1 MYLTASFVSLEPSAL
16 SPFRQL
22 LLTRIRTFL
31 REPSAVFWVYA
42 FPLVMVFSLGTAFRN
57 EQVEQI
63 AVDIQQ
69 VEHADS
75 VMRSL
80 ADSRRFRIY
89 VGSDQDT
96 SRRLRIGRTELIVQ
110 VAPESPAE
118 MNYIYDPTRPG
129 SLLARNAVDDVL
141 QRAAGREDVLT
152 TVNTEVSQPG
162 SRYID
167 FLVPGLIG
175 MGLMGGGMWGVGFA
189 TVDLRIRKLLKRF
202 LATPM
207 KRTHFLS
214 AMITSRLVFTIP
226 EVLIILLFSK
236 WFFGVQVQGNWF
248 VLCLLILGGAIQF
261 SGIGL
266 LVASRASTME
276 TVSGLMNAVMMPMW
290 IASGIFFSADRF
302 PDYVQPVIQLL
313 PLTTLINALRLV
325 MLEGAGLP
333 QIAGSLAVI
342 VSWGVL
348 TFLLALKLFR
358 WQ

>member
-1 MYLTASFVSLEPSAL
+1 M

-22 LLTRIRTFL
+22 LLTRIRTFV

-42 FPLVMVFSLGTAFRN
+42 FPLVMVFSLGTAFRS
-57 EQVEQI
+57 EQVNQI
-63 AVDIQQ
+63 TVDVQQ
-69 VEHADS
+69 GEHADS
-75 VMRSL
+75 VTGSL
-80 ADSRRFRIY
+80 ADSRQFRIY
-89 VGSDQDT
+89 VGSEEET
-96 SRRLRIGRTELIVQ
+96 SRRLRTGKTELVVRVSADSENDID
-110 VAPESPAE
+110 
-118 MNYIYDPTRPG
+118 YIYDPTRPG

-141 QRAAGREDVLT
+141 QRAAGRQDV
-152 TVNTEVSQPG
+152 VKSSNTKVSQPG

-207 KRTHFLS
+207 KKTHFLG

-226 EVLIILLFSK
+226 EVLIILWFSK
-236 WFFGVQVQGNWF
+236 WFFGVHVQGHWF
-248 VLCLLILGGAIQF
+248 VLALLILGGAVQF

-302 PDYVQPVIQLL
+302 PDYVQPIIKFL
-313 PLTTLINALRLV
+313 PLTTLIDALRLV
-325 MLEGAGLP
+325 MLEGASLT
-333 QIAGSLAVI
+333 QVSGSLMAI
-342 VSWGVL
+342 FAWGII
-348 TFLLALKLFR
+348 TFLMALKLFR

>member
-1 MYLTASFVSLEPSAL
+1 M

-22 LLTRIRTFL
+22 LLTRIRTFV

-42 FPLVMVFSLGTAFRN
+42 FPLVMVFSLGTAFRS

-63 AVDIQQ
+63 VVDIQQ
-69 VEHADS
+69 GEHADS
-75 VMRSL
+75 LMRNLS
-80 ADSRRFRIY
+80 DSHRFRIY
-89 VGSDQDT
+89 VGSEEDT
-96 SRRLRIGRTELIVQ
+96 SRRLRTGKTELVVQ
-110 VAPESPAE
+110 IDPESPSE
-118 MNYIYDPTRPG
+118 IRYIYDPTRPG
-129 SLLARNAVDDVL
+129 SLLARNGVDDVL
-141 QRAAGREDVLT
+141 QRAAGRDDVLT
-152 TVNTEVSQPG
+152 STNIEVSQPG

-236 WFFGVQVQGNWF
+236 WFFGVQVQGHWF
-248 VLCLLILGGAIQF
+248 VLALLILAGAIQF

-302 PDYVQPVIQLL
+302 PDYVQPIIRLL
-313 PLTTLINALRLV
+313 PLTTLIDSLRLV
-325 MLEGAGLP
+325 MLEGAGLS
-333 QIAGSLAVI
+333 QIADSLAI
-342 VSWGVL
+342 ILCWGIA